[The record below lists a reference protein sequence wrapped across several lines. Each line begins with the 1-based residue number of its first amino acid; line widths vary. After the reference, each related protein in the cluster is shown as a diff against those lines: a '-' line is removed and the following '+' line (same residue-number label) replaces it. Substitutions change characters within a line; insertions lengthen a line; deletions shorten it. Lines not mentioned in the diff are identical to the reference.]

1 VGISRKSLGQIA
13 AIAGVV
19 ALAACQA
26 APASIAGPA
35 RLDRAAGVDIHN
47 FAFHPGTIE
56 IAKGTKVVFFN
67 SSKVAHTATH
77 AGLFDT
83 GHIKPGTSVSVRF
96 TQKGA
101 FPYHCKIHPFMHG
114 KIVVG

>member
-1 VGISRKSLGQIA
+1 MK
-13 AIAGVV
+13 AIVLTAVV
-19 ALAACQA
+19 ALALVASPSFS
-26 APASIAGPA
+26 PASTSGTATASKGSVS
-35 RLDRAAGVDIHN
+35 VDINH
-47 FAFHPGTIE
+47 FKFHPPALSIKAGT
-56 IAKGTKVVFFN
+56 TVVFSN
-67 SSKVAHTATH
+67 SAHIAHTATH

-83 GHIKPGTSVSVRF
+83 GHIKPGRSVSVRF